1 MIKTYFLCLCLF
13 AGNLFCQTLSLPRS
27 MQLAYINGT
36 RALDGNTGAAYWQNS
51 ADYNINVSFNP
62 ADRILEGVA
71 HIDYYNNSTDTLF
84 TLLFKLYPNFYKA
97 DAIRNMPVAL
107 QDLQPGGMHITAMTI
122 DGKNVDSVNRLI
134 KGTNMHVNS
143 GYILPGQ
150 KVRADISFNYTLNKG
165 SFIRTG
171 QVDTGAYFIAYF
183 FPRIAV
189 YDDVDGWNEY
199 PYAGREE
206 FYNDYGNFEVAIT
219 IPHDYLLWATGE
231 QTNVQEVF
239 KPAFAQRI
247 SNALKS
253 DTIIDIVTIKDL
265 QAASITW
272 GTATNTWRLRAKNV
286 SDFAFAISNH
296 FIWKAAGITADSITS
311 RRTRVDAVFN
321 PVHTQYSAVA
331 GYARKTVSLICSS
344 YPGIPFPYQH
354 ITIFEGLDAMEYP
367 MMVNNQPFTDPKDI
381 VEFTTHEV
389 FHSIFPFYVGT
400 NETRHSF
407 MDEGWA
413 TLTEWLFHPIV
424 DSSVPLQYDISPVN
438 EAAGTEE
445 DMPVIT
451 PTAQLYGKAR
461 YADKDLKPALALEH
475 LRELLGDNKFWQATR
490 VFINAWKGKHPT
502 PYDFFNCF
510 NTATG
515 INLNWFWQNWY
526 MEKNVPD
533 LAISRVN
540 YKGRHYVVDIT
551 RKGTLFVPVH
561 LKVVYNDGTTSLIAK
576 NIACWKTGMQA
587 ITITFDALK
596 PVKEIVLGNGFDADI
611 QPADNHWLTGSHPG
625 S

>member
-1 MIKTYFLCLCLF
+1 MMKSGLLCLCLF
-13 AGNLFCQTLSLPRS
+13 AGNLFCQTLQLPRN
-27 MQLAYINGT
+27 MQLAYNNGT
-36 RALDGNTGAAYWQNS
+36 RARDGNPGSGYWQNR

-62 ADRILEGVA
+62 ADRRLEGVA
-71 HIDYYNNSTDTLF
+71 RIDYYNNSTDTLF

-107 QDLQPGGMHITAMTI
+107 QDLQPGGMHITVMTV
-122 DGKNVDSVNRLI
+122 DGKNVDSTNRLI

-143 GYILPGQ
+143 GYVLPGQ
-150 KVRADISFNYTLNKG
+150 KVHVEISFNYTLNKG
-165 SFIRTG
+165 SFVRTG

-206 FYNDYGNFEVAIT
+206 FYNDYGNFEVAVT
-219 IPHDYLLWATGE
+219 IPPDYLLWGTGE
-231 QTNVQEVF
+231 QTNVNEVF
-239 KPAFAQRI
+239 QPAFAQRI
-247 SNALKS
+247 GKALTS
-253 DTIIDIVTIKDL
+253 DTITDIVTIKDL
-265 QAASITW
+265 QAASITR
-272 GTATNTWRLRAKNV
+272 GNITNTWKLQAKNV

-296 FIWKAAGITADSITS
+296 FIWKAAGITTDTVAGH
-311 RRTRVDAVFN
+311 RTRIDAVFN
-321 PVHTQYSAVA
+321 PLHTQYSAVA
-331 GYARKTVSLICSS
+331 AYARKTVSLICNG
-344 YPGIPFPYQH
+344 YPGIPFPYPH
-354 ITIFEGLDAMEYP
+354 MTIFEGLDAMEYP
-367 MMVNNQPFTDPKDI
+367 MMVNNKPFTDPKDI

-389 FHSIFPFYVGT
+389 FHNIFPFYVGT

-424 DSSVPLQYDISPVN
+424 DSSVPLQYDISPMN

-451 PTAQLYGKAR
+451 PTTQLYGKAR
-461 YADKDLKPALALEH
+461 YADKDLKPALALWH
-475 LRELLGDNKFWQATR
+475 LRELLGDNKFWHATR

-540 YKGRHYVVDIT
+540 YKGRHYSIDIGL
-551 RKGTLFVPVH
+551 KGSLYVPIH
-561 LKVVYNDGTTSLIAK
+561 LNIIYSDGTTGCITK
-576 NIACWKTGMQA
+576 NIACWKTGVK
-587 ITITFDALK
+587 TTTVTFNALK
-596 PVKEIVLGNGFDADI
+596 PVKEIILGDNFDADV
-611 QPADNHWLTGSHPG
+611 QPADNRWPTNRR
-625 S
+625 